1 VPLGHVFAF
10 SFQFPKAGHK
20 QRFQQFSRQGTA
32 TIPSVPHCVHQDM
45 SELRSLVSHGCI
57 SSKPIPVMSAET
69 TLRRLML
76 SLKLDRR
83 RSADSFL
90 RESIP
95 GLVDL
100 NYHL

>member
-1 VPLGHVFAF
+1 
-10 SFQFPKAGHK
+10 
-20 QRFQQFSRQGTA
+20 
-32 TIPSVPHCVHQDM
+32 M

-57 SSKPIPVMSAET
+57 ASKPIPVMSAET

-100 NYHL
+100 NYHLWFSSRCHWPRLPARTREFRPSEPRRGFVGAPSCAYSRL